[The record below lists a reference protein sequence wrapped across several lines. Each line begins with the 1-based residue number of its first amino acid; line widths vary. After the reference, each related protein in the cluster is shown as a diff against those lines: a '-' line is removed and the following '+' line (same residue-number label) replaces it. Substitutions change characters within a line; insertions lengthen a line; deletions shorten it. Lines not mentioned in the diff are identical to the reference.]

1 MHTNGRSE
9 MNRFPAVVTALFSV
23 LAVSSAL
30 AQVLT
35 VVPAEPNI
43 GDQLTMT
50 YDEDNV
56 GAVLKGAST
65 MKGEVLCMLSREAPV
80 LLTVPLTKN
89 GTTWTGRFTL
99 TDDRMKFL
107 VFRIVS
113 GTQQDNNSGNAWHA
127 MVYGKGGKAV
137 EDANAQRGSFL
148 GGYGF
153 MDFKHEKDFPAAYAA
168 FVNEREL
175 YPGNW
180 HVYST
185 EWSVRMRENKDS
197 TTVANIRADLDNY
210 YDRFKGDEEAVASVL
225 IWFNQTGQKEKA
237 EAIATA
243 AAEKNPK
250 GPIAESSRRT
260 AAYQERDPLK
270 RSELL
275 EKFLADFPQKGM
287 VLESIKSSLASTY
300 LRANQTEKALA
311 IIDKLSVPDPEMLNS
326 VAWDWIE
333 KGKNLEAA
341 VQIAKKG
348 VDLAS
353 HPLPSAKPTY
363 LTDEQWNENMGYV
376 LAMVEDTYGY
386 GLYKL
391 GRYAEAEQAFAE
403 ASAAS
408 KGEQPDITERLMM
421 AYVKNGKF
429 SEALKVGGKAVESG
443 KTTEKLLEY
452 YKTAYVKVKGSEKG
466 FEAHLSAAREMASKE
481 MKVKVMKG
489 RLTKPAIQFALKDIA
504 GKIVKLSDLRG
515 KVVVIDFWATWC
527 GPCRESF
534 PAFQKV
540 YDKYKSNTLV
550 AMYALDTWERVGG
563 KEREELVRKFLAD
576 NRYTFPVLYDDGVV
590 EKYNVEGIPTK
601 FVIDKRGEVAFKSVG
616 FIGADE
622 MITELSTQIDALL
635 AE

>member
-1 MHTNGRSE
+1 
-9 MNRFPAVVTALFSV
+9 MNRIIGVVTALLSA
-23 LAVSSAL
+23 LAVPSAL

-35 VVPAEPNI
+35 VVPAKAMM
-43 GDQLTMT
+43 GDQVTMT

-56 GAVLKGAST
+56 GAVLKGVST

-80 LLTVPLTKN
+80 LLTVPLMKK
-89 GTTWTGRFTL
+89 GSMWTGRFTL
-99 TDDRMKFL
+99 TDDRMKLL
-107 VFRIVS
+107 VFRVVS
-113 GTQQDNNSGNAWHA
+113 GTQQDNNGGNAWHA
-127 MVYGKGGKAV
+127 MVYGKEGRAV
-137 EDANAQRGSFL
+137 EDANTQRGSFL

-153 MDFKHEKDFPAAYAA
+153 MDFKHEKDFPVAYAA
-168 FVNEREL
+168 FAGEREL

-180 HVYST
+180 HVYSA

-197 TTVANIRADLDNY
+197 ATVAGIRTDLDNY
-210 YDRFKGDEEAVASVL
+210 YDRFKGDEEAIASVL
-225 IWFNQTGQKEKA
+225 NWFNQTGQKERA
-237 EAIATA
+237 EAIVA
-243 AAEKNPK
+243 AAVEKNPK
-250 GPIAESSRRT
+250 GPIAESSRRV

-275 EKFLADFPQKGM
+275 ERFLVDFPQNGTM
-287 VLESIKSSLASTY
+287 LESTKGFLASTY
-300 LRANQTEKALA
+300 LRANQPEKALA
-311 IIDKLSVPDPEMLNS
+311 TIDKMAAPDPEMLNS
-326 VAWDWIE
+326 LAWDWIE

-348 VDLAS
+348 VDVAS

-363 LTDEQWNENMGYV
+363 LTEEQWNENKAYV

-391 GRYAEAEQAFAE
+391 GRYTDAEQAFAK

-408 KGEQPDITERLMM
+408 KGEEPDITERLMM
-421 AYVKNGKF
+421 AYIKNGKF
-429 SEALKVGGKAVESG
+429 SEALKIGGRAVESG
-443 KTTEKLLEY
+443 KTTDKLLEY
-452 YKTAYVKVKGSEKG
+452 YKTAYVKVNGSEAG
-466 FEAHLSAAREMASKE
+466 FETHLSAARETASKQ
-481 MKVKVMKG
+481 MKVKLMQG
-489 RLTKPAIQFALKDIA
+489 RLKKPAIQFTLKDIA
-504 GKIVKLSDLRG
+504 GKTVKLSDLTG

-563 KEREELVRKFLAD
+563 KEREELVRKFLTD
-576 NRYTFPVLYDDGVV
+576 NKYTFPVLYDDGVV

-601 FVIDKRGEVAFKSVG
+601 FVIDKKGEIAFKSVG
-616 FIGADE
+616 FSGADE
-622 MITELSTQIDALL
+622 MITELSTQIDVLL